1 MQRAME
7 RAPGCAGGSRAHAC
21 RAGDVSRS
29 DAGQPQSDER
39 AAARV
44 PQPPSPLE
52 TAPTPAS
59 DNCLLVVWQD
69 QKTRDEQFDL
79 AHDSAT
85 GGAISCATG
94 TSASQFANAF
104 TACAAPPSL
113 SWMSAA
119 AARSGDVSASDNFMV
134 LCGVGVGVGWRPTH
148 VSRVV
153 WRTWRRPTSGCA
165 RGPAAARRVMGWSCI
180 GATSGW
186 RGACRS
192 DARRH
197 RARW

>member
-1 MQRAME
+1 MRMS
-7 RAPGCAGGSRAHAC
+7 APASIMLGVGIAALSAC
-21 RAGDVSRS
+21 SPA
-29 DAGQPQSDER
+29 QPQSDER

-104 TACAAPPSL
+104 TAIR
-113 SWMSAA
+113 SAA
-119 AARSGDVSASDNFMV
+119 RAQD
-134 LCGVGVGVGWRPTH
+134 
-148 VSRVV
+148 
-153 WRTWRRPTSGCA
+153 RRPS
-165 RGPAAARRVMGWSCI
+165 
-180 GATSGW
+180 
-186 RGACRS
+186 
-192 DARRH
+192 
-197 RARW
+197 